1 MISGILSTKDFLMQI
16 LPTGKLPPELLE
28 KMLNKIPILD
38 KNVIVGPGTGLDC
51 SVIDYGDQYL
61 VLKSDPISLT
71 SENIG
76 WYAVQINV
84 NDIVTTGAD
93 PKWILIT
100 LLLPENKTTTQIA
113 EDITDQ
119 LILATNEYGITI
131 IGGHTEVTNGIDHP
145 IISATLI
152 GTVAKDK
159 LITPSGIETGDMVF
173 LTKEI
178 AIETVSILSNDFP
191 DKLSRY
197 LTGLEI
203 KNAQSYLYDP
213 GISIYKEAHLIRD
226 GLGVSAMHDPTEGGL
241 AAALWELSIAS
252 NKTIMIN
259 LDNIPTSELTQRI
272 CSLFSINPLNSISS
286 GALLF
291 TARSNYSTAIKQIL
305 EKNQIPV
312 SEIGYV
318 AGDGIGVNHIEQS
331 KLISIPRPER
341 DEITK
346 IY

>member
-1 MISGILSTKDFLMQI
+1 MTV
-16 LPTGKLPPELLE
+16 LPTGKLPPKLLD
-28 KMLNKIPILD
+28 KLLNKIPILD

-61 VLKSDPISLT
+61 VLKSDPISFT

-76 WYAVQINV
+76 WYTVQINV

-100 LLLPENKTTTQIA
+100 LLLPEKGTTDQIV
-113 EDITDQ
+113 ESITDQ
-119 LILATNEYGITI
+119 LLLATKEYDITI
-131 IGGHTEVTNGIDHP
+131 IGGHTEITNGIDRP

-152 GTVAKDK
+152 GTVDKDK
-159 LITPSGIETGDMVF
+159 LITPSGVSMGDKVF

-178 AIETVSILSNDFP
+178 AIETVSIISNDFS
-191 DKLSRY
+191 DKLSQY
-197 LTGLEI
+197 LTELEL
-203 KNAQSYLYDP
+203 KKAQSYQYEP
-213 GISIYKEAHLIRD
+213 GISIYKEANLIRD
-226 GLGVSAMHDPTEGGL
+226 GFGVSAMHDPTEGGL

-252 NKTIMIN
+252 NKILQVN
-259 LDNIPTSELTQRI
+259 LNRVPISELTQRI
-272 CSLFSINPLNSISS
+272 CSFFSINPINSISS
-286 GALLF
+286 GSLLF
-291 TARSNYSTAIKQIL
+291 TANPKNSTAIINIL

-318 AGDGIGVNHIEQS
+318 SGDGIGVNHIEQS
-331 KLISIPRPER
+331 TLISVPRPER

-346 IY
+346 IF

>member
-1 MISGILSTKDFLMQI
+1 MQI
-16 LPTGKLPPELLE
+16 LPTGKLPPDLLE
-28 KMLNKIPILD
+28 KLIKKIPIFD
-38 KNVIVGPGTGLDC
+38 KKVIVGPGTGLDC

-93 PKWILIT
+93 PKWMLIT
-100 LLLPENKTTTQIA
+100 LLLPDNKTTSQMV

-119 LILATNEYGITI
+119 LILATKEYGITI
-131 IGGHTEVTNGIDHP
+131 IGGHTEVTNGIERP

-152 GTVAKDK
+152 GTVDKDK
-159 LITPSGIETGDMVF
+159 LITPTGIEIGDMVF

-191 DKLSRY
+191 GFLSQH
-197 LTGLEI
+197 LTNLEL
-203 KNAQSYLYDP
+203 KKAQTYLYEP

-252 NKTIMIN
+252 NKTITID
-259 LDNIPTSELTQRI
+259 LDNIPTSELTLRI
-272 CSLFSINPLNSISS
+272 CSIFSMNPLNSISS

-305 EKNQIPV
+305 EKYHIPV
-312 SEIGYV
+312 SEIGYIS
-318 AGDGIGVNHIEQS
+318 GDGIGVFKTDQS
-331 KLISIPRPER
+331 PPISIPRPER

-346 IY
+346 IF

>member
-1 MISGILSTKDFLMQI
+1 LSTKDFLMKI

-28 KMLNKIPILD
+28 KLLKKIPILD
-38 KNVIVGPGTGLDC
+38 KNVIIGPGTGLDC

-93 PKWILIT
+93 PKWMLIT
-100 LLLPENKTTTQIA
+100 LLLPEKNTTVQVI
-113 EDITDQ
+113 EYITDQ
-119 LILATNEYGITI
+119 LIMATKEYDITI
-131 IGGHTEVTNGIDHP
+131 IGGHTEVTNGIDRP
-145 IISATLI
+145 ILSVTLI
-152 GTVAKDK
+152 GTVDKDK
-159 LITPSGIETGDMVF
+159 LITPIGAEIGDKVF

-178 AIETVSILSNDFP
+178 AIETVSIISNDFS
-191 DKLSRY
+191 DKLSKH
-197 LTGLEI
+197 LNEQDL
-203 KNAQSYLYDP
+203 KKAQSYLFDP
-213 GISIYKEAHLIRD
+213 GISIYKEARLLRD
-226 GLGVSAMHDPTEGGL
+226 GCGVSAMHDPTEGGL

-252 NKTIMIN
+252 NKTLLVN
-259 LDNIPTSELTQRI
+259 LDKVPISELTSKI

-291 TARSNYSTAIKQIL
+291 TAKAENSKAIIDTL

-312 SEIGYV
+312 FEIGYV
-318 AGDGIGVNHIEQS
+318 SGDGFGVFNADQS
-331 KLISIPRPER
+331 PPVSIPRPER

-346 IY
+346 IF

>member
-1 MISGILSTKDFLMQI
+1 MAV
-16 LPTGKLPPELLE
+16 LPTGKLPPKLLD
-28 KMLNKIPILD
+28 KLLNKIPILD
-38 KNVIVGPGTGLDC
+38 KNVILGPGTGLDC
-51 SVIDYGDQYL
+51 SVIDFGDQYL

-93 PKWILIT
+93 PKWMLIT
-100 LLLPENKTTTQIA
+100 ILLPENKTTTQML

-119 LILATNEYGITI
+119 LILATKEYSITI
-131 IGGHTEVTNGIDHP
+131 IGGHTEVTSGIDRP
-145 IISATLI
+145 IISTTLV
-152 GTVAKDK
+152 GTVDKEK
-159 LITPSGIETGDMVF
+159 LITPSGIEIGDKVF

-178 AIETVSILSNDFP
+178 AIETVSIISNDFP
-191 DKLSRY
+191 HKLSQH
-197 LTGLEI
+197 LSEHDL
-203 KNAQSYLYDP
+203 KKAQSYLFEP
-213 GISIYKEAHLIRD
+213 GISIYKEANLIRN

-252 NKTIMIN
+252 NKTFLVN
-259 LDNIPTSELTQRI
+259 LDKVPISELTKII

-291 TARSNYSTAIKQIL
+291 TAKAVNSKAIIDTL

-312 SEIGYV
+312 FEIGYV
-318 AGDGIGVNHIEQS
+318 IGDGIGVINADQS
-331 KLISIPRPER
+331 PPISIPRPER
-341 DEITK
+341 DEITQ
-346 IY
+346 IF

>member
-1 MISGILSTKDFLMQI
+1 MTI
-16 LPTGKLPPELLE
+16 LPTGKLPPKLLE

-38 KNVIVGPGTGLDC
+38 KNVIVGPGTGMDC

-71 SENIG
+71 SGNIG

-93 PKWILIT
+93 PKWMLIT
-100 LLLPENKTTTQIA
+100 LLLPENDTTGQDVENIS
-113 EDITDQ
+113 DQ
-119 LILATNEYGITI
+119 LIQASKEYGITI
-131 IGGHTEVTNGIDHP
+131 IGGHTEVTNGIDRP

-152 GTVAKDK
+152 GTVDKEK
-159 LITPSGIETGDMVF
+159 LITPSGVENGDKVF

-178 AIETVSILSNDFP
+178 AIETVAIISNDFP
-191 DKLSRY
+191 EKLNKH
-197 LTGLEI
+197 LTDQEL
-203 KNAQSYLYDP
+203 KKAQSYLYEP
-213 GISIYKEAHLIRD
+213 GISIYREANLIRD
-226 GLGVSAMHDPTEGGL
+226 GFGVTAMHDPTEGGL

-252 NKTIMIN
+252 NKILQVN
-259 LDNIPTSELTQRI
+259 LNHVPITELAQRI

-291 TARSNYSTAIKQIL
+291 TANAENSTAIIDLL
-305 EKNQIPV
+305 ESNKIPV

-318 AGDGIGVNHIEQS
+318 SGDGVGVINVDQS
-331 KLISIPRPER
+331 PPISIPRPER

-346 IY
+346 IF

>member
-1 MISGILSTKDFLMQI
+1 MTI

-28 KMLNKIPILD
+28 KLLKKIPILD
-38 KNVIVGPGTGLDC
+38 KNIIVGPGTGMDC
-51 SVIDYGDQYL
+51 SVIDFGDQYL

-93 PKWILIT
+93 PKWMLIT
-100 LLLPENKTTTQIA
+100 LLLPENGTTSQVVEI
-113 EDITDQ
+113 ITDQ

-131 IGGHTEVTNGIDHP
+131 IGGHTEVTNGIDRP
-145 IISATLI
+145 ILSATLI
-152 GTVAKDK
+152 GTVDKEK
-159 LITPSGIETGDMVF
+159 LITPSGVKIGDKVF

-178 AIETVSILSNDFP
+178 AIETVSILSNDFSDRFSNHLP
-191 DKLSRY
+191 EQDLK
-197 LTGLEI
+197 
-203 KNAQSYLYDP
+203 KAQSYLYNP
-213 GISIYKEAHLIRD
+213 GISIYKEARLLRD
-226 GLGVSAMHDPTEGGL
+226 GFGVSAMHDPTEGGL
-241 AAALWELSIAS
+241 AAAFWELSIAS
-252 NKTIMIN
+252 NKTLLVN
-259 LDNIPTSELTQRI
+259 LDKVPISELTRKI

-291 TARSNYSTAIKQIL
+291 TAKTENSKAIIDTL

-312 SEIGYV
+312 FEIGYV
-318 AGDGIGVNHIEQS
+318 TGDGIGVFNADQS
-331 KLISIPRPER
+331 PPVSIPRPER

-346 IY
+346 IF

>member
-1 MISGILSTKDFLMQI
+1 MTK
-16 LPTGKLPPELLE
+16 LPTGKLPPELLD
-28 KMLNKIPILD
+28 KLLKKIPILD
-38 KNVIVGPGTGLDC
+38 KNVIIGPGTGMDC

-71 SENIG
+71 SGNIG

-100 LLLPENKTTTQIA
+100 LLLPENNTTRQVV
-113 EDITDQ
+113 ENITDQ
-119 LILATNEYGITI
+119 LILATKEYGITI

-145 IISATLI
+145 IVSATLI
-152 GTVAKDK
+152 GTVDKEK
-159 LITPSGIETGDMVF
+159 LITPTGVKIGDKVF

-178 AIETVSILSNDFP
+178 AIETVAIISNDFP
-191 DKLSRY
+191 NKLSKH
-197 LTGLEI
+197 LTKQEI
-203 KNAQSYLYDP
+203 RKAQSYLYIP
-213 GISIYKEAHLIRD
+213 GISIYKEANLIRD
-226 GLGVSAMHDPTEGGL
+226 GFGVTAMHDPTEGGL

-252 NKTIMIN
+252 NKALKIN
-259 LDNIPTSELTQRI
+259 LDQVPISELTRKI

-291 TARSNYSTAIKQIL
+291 TANSENSQAIIDIL

-312 SEIGYV
+312 SPIGYV
-318 AGDGIGVNHIEQS
+318 SGDGIGVINTEHS
-331 KLISIPRPER
+331 SPISIPRPER
-341 DEITK
+341 DEISR
-346 IY
+346 IF